1 MVRRIDV
8 PFSRRITCRKGEIQG
23 RKRRTRHDIERI
35 IGLLKQLQSNR
46 LLMERSATTNVSLF
60 LSTMFFSSSSL
71 FHSFSLSFFV
81 YYTHII
87 TFCVNLYVRSSGN
100 RTNLAF
106 YSSSSSSFLPLKTK
120 KSIFF
125 SFLRACT
132 THTLLFKFIILC
144 LYN

>member
-106 YSSSSSSFLPLKTK
+106 YSSSSSFLPLKTK